1 MKKFIFLYV
10 GAWPETPTQE
20 IKDAWS
26 NWFASI
32 GDKLIDGGSP
42 FGPGREITHTGTKE
56 LPHDKGAVTG
66 YSIINADNIDDAEK
80 IAKDCPI
87 ITSVR
92 VYEAM
97 SM

>member
-1 MKKFIFLYV
+1 MKKFLFLSY
-10 GAWPETPTQE
+10 GYETPTQE
-20 IKDAWS
+20 IMDAWS

-32 GDKLIDGGSP
+32 GDKIVDGGSP
-42 FGPGREITHTGTKE
+42 LGPGREITHTGTND
-56 LPHDKGAVTG
+56 LPHDKEAISG
-66 YSIINADNIDDAEK
+66 YFIFNAENIEEAEN
-80 IAKDCPI
+80 IAKGCPI

>member
-1 MKKFIFLYV
+1 MKKFVFLYY
-10 GAWPETPTQE
+10 GFEPPTQE

-32 GDKLIDGGSP
+32 GDKIVDSGNP
-42 FGPGREITHTGTKE
+42 FGTGREITHNGTKE
-56 LPHDKGAVTG
+56 LSLDNGAITG
-66 YSIINADNIDDAEK
+66 YSIINAESIDEAEE
-80 IAKDCPI
+80 IAKGCPI

>member
-1 MKKFIFLYV
+1 MKKFMFLYY
-10 GAWPETPTQE
+10 GMWTPTQE
-20 IKDAWS
+20 MKDAWGK
-26 NWFASI
+26 WFASI
-32 GDKLIDGGSP
+32 ADRLVDSGNP
-42 FGPGREITHTGTKE
+42 FGPGLEVSDTGTKE
-56 LPHDKGAVTG
+56 LSQDKEAIVG
-66 YSIINADNIDDAEK
+66 YSIINAKSIDEAEK